1 MHDQNIQISA
11 ATPEDIPQLVE
22 LLSVLFSIEADF
34 TPAPEKQATGLG
46 LLLADSARTVIL
58 VARHPEKSVIGMVTV
73 QLVISTAQGSL
84 SGWVEDMVIHQD
96 FRRMGIGKK
105 LLAEALDWAIAKGA
119 SRLQLLVDTNNLP
132 AVAYYQALHW
142 EPTQLQARRML
153 LK

>member
-1 MHDQNIQISA
+1 MEHQNIQISA
-11 ATPEDIPQLVE
+11 ATPEDIPELVA
-22 LLSVLFSIEADF
+22 LLCTLFSIEVDF
-34 TPAPEKQATGLG
+34 APAPEKQANGLR
-46 LLLADSARTVIL
+46 LLLADSERALIL
-58 VARHPEKSVIGMVTV
+58 VARHPEKSVVGMVSV

-105 LLAEALDWAIAKGA
+105 LLAKVSEWAVAMGA

-132 AVAYYQALHW
+132 AVAYYQALNW
-142 EPTQLQARRML
+142 DATQLQARRVL